1 MDHHSF
7 RSNYASGKACCATT
21 LCWVPPAMAWSLC
34 RVRPAAFS
42 MMIGYEFDKWT
53 HCLWTTMAWPHLQ
66 RSQRLEP
73 NFQLWHLRLPGP
85 HCVSSTWCQ
94 SKLAPGHRQSDEG
107 DTSACDTSACLWNN
121 HGFSVVWQVPLKP
134 CAALYEQ
141 RQPTMLAQIQK
152 YYILRIDMVMFC
164 GIVASL
170 KLPMPFHGLQGEMV
184 VSLECNCDQSKLC
197 RQTATCGRVDQLPV
211 FLN

>member
-1 MDHHSF
+1 MDQHSF
-7 RSNYASGKACCATT
+7 RSNYASGKACCDNVVLGTT
-21 LCWVPPAMAWSLC
+21 CDGMKPMPCTACSFLHDDWIWIWQVDTLLVNNNGVTTPPKKPKVGTQLSTLTPPPAGTSLC
-34 RVRPAAFS
+34 FFHLMPVEISSRS
-42 MMIGYEFDKWT
+42 WT
-53 HCLWTTMAWPHLQ
+53 IRWRRHL
-66 RSQRLEP
+66 RLR
-73 NFQLWHLRLPGP
+73 HLRLPLK
-85 HCVSSTWCQ
+85 Q
-94 SKLAPGHRQSDEG
+94 SWLQCCL
-107 DTSACDTSACLWNN
+107 TSATQA
-121 HGFSVVWQVPLKP
+121 